1 MMQHPAIQALL
12 TSSFLIAG
20 MLLYAAWY
28 GVKILRAW
36 DLRSGS
42 ELQLQLERRTYLVSS
57 ILGYVLAF
65 QILSLFLFIFTAD
78 TLHSQFTGAM
88 CAAGS
93 LNANGYGYPVFF
105 LKIATCILAGVWLI
119 INHVDTRG
127 YDYPLIRVKYGVLVA
142 VLAPLVLVEAFL
154 QSRYF
159 QGLHADVITSCCGSL
174 FSVDKRSI
182 GGDLAALPAAP
193 TEWAFY
199 ATMAAT
205 FAGGTFFCLKGR
217 GGYFFSAASCLAF
230 AVSAAALVSF
240 ACLYVYELPSHHC
253 PFCILQREYG
263 YVGYALYASL
273 FCGGVAGL
281 GVGALMPF
289 HNHTSLSHVIQPVQR
304 SLTIFALASYLLF
317 SLIVSYYLVFS
328 PLRLFS

>member
-1 MMQHPAIQALL
+1 MTQHPAIQALL
-12 TSSFLIAG
+12 TSSFFIVG
-20 MLLYAAWY
+20 MLLYYAWY
-28 GVKILRAW
+28 GVKILRIW
-36 DLRSGS
+36 NLHSGS
-42 ELQLQLERRTYLVSS
+42 ELQLQLERRTYLISS

-119 INHVDTRG
+119 INHVDTQG
-127 YDYPLIRVKYGVLVA
+127 YDYPLIRVKYGLLVA
-142 VLAPLVLVEAFL
+142 VLAPLVFVDAFL
-154 QSRYF
+154 QFKYF

-174 FSVDKRSI
+174 FSVDRQSI
-182 GGDLAALPAAP
+182 GGDLAALPAVP
-193 TEWAFY
+193 MEWAFY
-199 ATMAAT
+199 SAVAAT
-205 FAGGTFFCLKGR
+205 LASGLLFCLKGR
-217 GGYFFSAASCLAF
+217 GGYFFSAASSLTF
-230 AVSAAALVSF
+230 VVSAAALVSF
-240 ACLYVYELPSHHC
+240 VCLYIFELPSHHC

-281 GVGALMPF
+281 GTGALMPF
-289 HNHTSLSHVIQPVQR
+289 RNHTSLSRTVPAVQR
-304 SLTIFALASYLLF
+304 TLTMFALVSYVSF
-317 SLIVSYYLVFS
+317 SLIVSYYLFFS
-328 PLRLFS
+328 PLRLSP